1 MAEVKA
7 EGVRDALNALALN
20 SNGTKIFFYE
30 RVSRSII
37 QLDTT
42 DGARKVLKLDKD
54 LQRQRWLCCK
64 FFFLEFFSHIL
75 LDCIFYSFSPNSSSD
90 SAERLA
96 ILWYNLTKKRFCFTT
111 HKLSPCGE
119 LVLVG
124 EKLYLNIEVGYD
136 RLGYSAQQ
144 RNGRVE
150 ASNLKHRILTH

>member
-64 FFFLEFFSHIL
+64 FFFLEFFHI
-75 LDCIFYSFSPNSSSD
+75 YS
-90 SAERLA
+90 
-96 ILWYNLTKKRFCFTT
+96 
-111 HKLSPCGE
+111 
-119 LVLVG
+119 
-124 EKLYLNIEVGYD
+124 
-136 RLGYSAQQ
+136 
-144 RNGRVE
+144 
-150 ASNLKHRILTH
+150 